1 MSSLFYQI
9 PVRWFIKN
17 YSYLLKNVI
26 LGIIE
31 SIVKGIC
38 KVLLLTLPRYR
49 DSSSRLLVRN
59 CLVALLEKHSES
71 SIKCLT
77 SVLSDFATQYKNL
90 VAT

>member
-9 PVRWFIKN
+9 PVRWFRKN
-17 YSYLLKNVI
+17 IIYLQKNFV
-26 LGIIE
+26 LGINE
-31 SIVKGIC
+31 TIVKGIC
-38 KVLLLTLPRYR
+38 KILLLTLPRYR
-49 DSSSRLLVRN
+49 DSLSRLLVRN

-77 SVLSDFATQYKNL
+77 SVLSDFAAQYKNL